1 MKLINF
7 QNPFLLAA
15 LLILLAGASL
25 RLFAPPEFRPRGY
38 DEALYENYVRILNTN
53 SFAVYPRLVRAYIE
67 EQKVSGVTK
76 LPPTRFLYIALAH
89 GWSRLFNV
97 KPVDALQAVSCIFS
111 ILMLPLAGWF
121 AYRLGGARIA
131 LGVLALVACS
141 PMQIYVA
148 RHALIDGF
156 FGFWAIVCVWL
167 LWENLQK
174 PSHRGWLAAYTA
186 ALTLT
191 VLTKENAFFVFVA
204 ILGIFAVNHWVKF
217 GTVNRPLVIC
227 TFVGG
232 LLGASVIAL
241 ISGGLDY
248 AFETYLILVRNASH
262 LEYAIRTGDGPWYR
276 YISDLLLMSPLVLL
290 LAVGAIFHLNREKK
304 TQLYL
309 LGFVAFSYLVMCNV
323 KYGMNLRYAN
333 MWDMPLRFLAFSQLA
348 AMCARFG
355 KRGPFILTL
364 CVVALCAIDLRQ
376 YDIFFVKHELYE
388 LIPLDL
394 ARSLLMIK

>member
-1 MKLINF
+1 
-7 QNPFLLAA
+7 
-15 LLILLAGASL
+15 
-25 RLFAPPEFRPRGY
+25 
-38 DEALYENYVRILNTN
+38 
-53 SFAVYPRLVRAYIE
+53 
-67 EQKVSGVTK
+67 
-76 LPPTRFLYIALAH
+76 
-89 GWSRLFNV
+89 
-97 KPVDALQAVSCIFS
+97 
-111 ILMLPLAGWF
+111 MLPLAGWF
-121 AYRLGGARIA
+121 AYRLGGPRTA

-174 PSHRGWLAAYTA
+174 PAHRGWLAAYTA

-204 ILGIFAVNHWVKF
+204 ILGIFAVNRWAKF
-217 GTVNRPLVIC
+217 GTVSRPLVIC

-232 LLGASVIAL
+232 LLGTGVIAF

-309 LGFVAFSYLVMCNV
+309 LSFIAFSYLVMCNV

-394 ARSLLMIK
+394 GRSLLMIK